1 MSKRSVQIVQI
12 LCYDR
17 KAKLLKGTKQ
27 MGILYDQTFAERKA
41 NILSNIKINMELIES
56 FKRGI
61 ERQPDMKQ
69 EYGETIEIL
78 NAEMKADVDELLK
91 LKRFR
96 LQYNLADDTPLDK
109 ERWDAQRKE
118 GLHGG

>member
-1 MSKRSVQIVQI
+1 
-12 LCYDR
+12 
-17 KAKLLKGTKQ
+17 

-56 FKRGI
+56 FKREI

-109 ERWDAQRKE
+109 EKWNAQVRE